1 LQEDDM
7 KFATLH
13 IRLSEMLVVLAMITL
28 VTAVFLQVTMRY
40 LFNYSLPWAVELS
53 RLSLVWLVFCGMA
66 LCLSRDQHPVVGI
79 LRDRY
84 SGASGRLIFLGLD
97 VLVFGLFAVM
107 LFGGAQMAILTWPQM
122 TSSLGISRGVLYA
135 AVPVGAALILIELI
149 RLNLL
154 RFAPRARRADAQGDG
169 QAD

>member
-1 LQEDDM
+1 M

-28 VTAVFLQVTMRY
+28 VTAVFVQVTMRY

-66 LCLSRDQHPVVGI
+66 LCLSRDQHPFVGI

-84 SGASGRLIFLGLD
+84 AGASGRLIFLGLD
-97 VLVFGLFAVM
+97 VLVFGLFVV
-107 LFGGAQMAILTWPQM
+107 LLVGGAQMTILTWPQM
-122 TSSLGISRGVLYA
+122 TSSLGVSRGVLYA
-135 AVPVGAALILIELI
+135 AVSVGAALILIELI
-149 RLNLL
+149 RLNVL
-154 RFAPRARRADAQGDG
+154 RFGRGAREADRQTNQ